1 MQQICW
7 QPFRID
13 LTLHGRSAAGFNF
26 ASLVT
31 SGLFRRVVCRLPTLL
46 LLTRVKTDRFFLF
59 VCLVIRLPE
68 QLHQIAHRSA
78 PTRANRTGR
87 SSSALAPER
96 PSDPLL
102 FNDRELSF
110 LRFQGRVF
118 EEAQDDTIPLLDR
131 VKFLAIVGT
140 HVDDFVRVRAPELRR
155 SGARRMLVESMLKH
169 LVYTLEV
176 YWRRRLLPALRAAGI
191 HIVDYRRLTLDERAE
206 ADAHF
211 ADVVYPALAPLE
223 CDRTRAFPQVAS
235 LGMNLM
241 VRTMAAGGERR
252 FVLRIPD
259 ALPSLVPLHTSR
271 VASGT
276 FPVEKGNDS
285 RCVWLDQ
292 VWWSR
297 TCMRSFPRRSS
308 WRHIVFDC
316 CERWTSRHSL
326 VRALEPS
333 SAR

>member
-1 MQQICW
+1 M
-7 QPFRID
+7 
-13 LTLHGRSAAGFNF
+13 
-26 ASLVT
+26 
-31 SGLFRRVVCRLPTLL
+31 
-46 LLTRVKTDRFFLF
+46 KTDRFFS
-59 VCLVIRLPE
+59 IRLSSHSP
-68 QLHQIAHRSA
+68 AGTAA
-78 PTRANRTGR
+78 PDCTSFCADASEPDGTLVEG
-87 SSSALAPER
+87 ALTPER

-155 SGARRMLVESMLKH
+155 SVARRMLVESMLKH
-169 LVYTLEV
+169 LVYTVEV

-223 CDRTRAFPQVAS
+223 CDRTRPFPQVAS

-276 FPVEKGNDS
+276 FPVEKEGAI
-285 RCVWLDQ
+285 RGYVWLDQ
-292 VWWSR
+292 VVVA
-297 TCMRSFPRRSS
+297 
-308 WRHIVFDC
+308 I
-316 CERWTSRHSL
+316 L
-326 VRALEPS
+326 
-333 SAR
+333 